1 MHHIIPMQKGHPVQ
15 DLLGQ
20 SDHIFLCEG
29 FVVVRNTLV
38 EDLATGGAGRKTQ
51 EGKLNKKKLRIR
63 WEEHNFEWITTQ
75 WSLAWLTFICTCNN
89 KLLLESYKHTLPL
102 SSSHISWQCKLSTY
116 RTKKG
121 KENIKPLL
129 LSLQLYNHFPLI
141 CVRETKFIHIYTLH
155 ASPT

>member
-63 WEEHNFEWITTQ
+63 
-75 WSLAWLTFICTCNN
+75 
-89 KLLLESYKHTLPL
+89 
-102 SSSHISWQCKLSTY
+102 
-116 RTKKG
+116 
-121 KENIKPLL
+121 
-129 LSLQLYNHFPLI
+129 
-141 CVRETKFIHIYTLH
+141 
-155 ASPT
+155 

>member
-15 DLLGQ
+15 DLPGQ
-20 SDHIFLCEG
+20 SYHIFLCKG

-38 EDLATGGAGRKTQ
+38 EDFATGGTWRKTQ

-89 KLLLESYKHTLPL
+89 KLLLESYKHTLSTQFQSHKLAMQIINL
-102 SSSHISWQCKLSTY
+102 SH
-116 RTKKG
+116 KKG
-121 KENIKPLL
+121 KNIKPLL

-141 CVRETKFIHIYTLH
+141 CVRETKFIHIYTLQ